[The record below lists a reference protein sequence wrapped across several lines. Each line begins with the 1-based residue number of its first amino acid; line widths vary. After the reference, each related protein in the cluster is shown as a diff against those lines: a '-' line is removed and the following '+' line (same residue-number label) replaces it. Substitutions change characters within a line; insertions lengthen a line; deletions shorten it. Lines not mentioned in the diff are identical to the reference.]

1 MFKYH
6 VSFNQSIKK
15 LIIID
20 MKNTLL
26 ISFIIVSLIGCT
38 SGRRDKLTRFVYDY
52 EDVLNEEQEN
62 KFNDLFKKFEDK
74 TSNEF
79 VLVTTDTYG
88 NEEGIVSY
96 ANQFCNI
103 NGIGNPDKENWVVMV
118 FSKKNSQIWMT
129 TGTGIEKEGKDEMS
143 QMIIDSIMLPQ
154 FKEENYFDGLWSG
167 SNKIIE
173 FVEKPEDE
181 I

>member
-1 MFKYH
+1 
-6 VSFNQSIKK
+6 
-15 LIIID
+15 
-20 MKNTLL
+20 MKNTIL

-38 SGRRDKLTRFVYDY
+38 SGRKDKLARFVYDY

-62 KFNDLFKKFEDK
+62 KLNDLFKKFEKK

-79 VLVTTDTYG
+79 VLVTTESYG
-88 NEEGIVSY
+88 NEEGITSY

-103 NGIGNPDKENWVVMV
+103 NGIGNAEKENWIVVV
-118 FSKKNSQIWMT
+118 FSKKNSEIWMT
-129 TGTGIEKEGKDEMS
+129 TGDGIVKTGKDEIS

-154 FKEENYFDGLWSG
+154 FKEENYFEGLWLG
-167 SNKIIE
+167 SNEIIE

-181 I
+181 TGK